1 MLLNYL
7 KNIMIYKGVTMSI
20 FGIISIII
28 AIFLVVFLVLKKKTI
43 LKDKVM
49 TDKELIEQFGKNSN
63 IGKYCLQDKC

>member
-1 MLLNYL
+1 
-7 KNIMIYKGVTMSI
+7 MSI
-20 FGIISIII
+20 FGVISIII
-28 AIFLVVFLVLKKKTI
+28 AIFLVMFLILKKKTI